1 LERQRRLDLDQASDL
16 PKAVASAP
24 TYGVRKDSMNSTL
37 LVIGI
42 FLASL
47 AVTVATATA
56 AEVGPRNAGNVASV
70 DVYKDPG

>member
-1 LERQRRLDLDQASDL
+1 
-16 PKAVASAP
+16 
-24 TYGVRKDSMNSTL
+24 MNRTL

-42 FLASL
+42 FIASL

-56 AEVGPRNAGNVASV
+56 AEVGPRNAANVASV